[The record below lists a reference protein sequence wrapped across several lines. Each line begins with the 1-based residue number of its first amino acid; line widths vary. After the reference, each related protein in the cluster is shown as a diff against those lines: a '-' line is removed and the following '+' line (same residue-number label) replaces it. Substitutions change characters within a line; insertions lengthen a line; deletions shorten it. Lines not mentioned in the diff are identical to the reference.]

1 MLRKFYFSALV
12 SFVAFGTV
20 TAQNKE
26 MKATDS
32 KMQDVSTTS
41 APTYG
46 LFSPND
52 QWEFGVALGV
62 VNLVGDLNTNFSP
75 GLGIHVRKAL
85 DHTFS
90 LRANVQGLF
99 PGSATPD
106 GTSFPY
112 GGDVTKN
119 NQLNDARTFT
129 KAATTIIGGSV
140 DVIIA
145 LNNGRWDS
153 GIRKISPYV
162 FGGVG
167 ANYVNTTLSV
177 DNVRTGPGYALVA
190 GSKTGDQDLTIQGR
204 NADNYAAS
212 AQFGAGIAFRISDKF
227 NLAVEEQISTL
238 FGKRADLVDGYEYGF
253 RDFISFANVRL
264 NFNIGGGAAA
274 AGVAGVAGAAAMGA
288 KTLPLWWSGPAD
300 EMNARVAELEKRPKF
315 DPTDTDGDGVIDMF
329 DQEKDTPAGAR
340 VDTRGVALDSDADGV
355 PDYKDKEPFSPPGY
369 KVDANG
375 VANVPKPA
383 YVTEA
388 DVDRIVDGKLGKF
401 KATMEGSMTAKAA
414 PALADWFL
422 PMIHFDLN
430 SAKIKDSELA
440 NISSVAS
447 VIKNNP
453 SIKILVNGFTD
464 KLNSDGY
471 NQGLSYRRAQAAV
484 DALVKR
490 FGVDRNTLVLNYEG
504 ENNTI
509 VPTNKGSYINRRVE
523 FHVAKAESDMT
534 APAKDLKSKSYK
546 GNKKAGY

>member
-1 MLRKFYFSALV
+1 MFRKFYFITLV

-26 MKATDS
+26 MKATNS
-32 KMQDVSTTS
+32 KMQDVSTS
-41 APTYG
+41 AAPTYG

-52 QWEFGVALGV
+52 QFEFGVDLGV

-90 LRANVQGLF
+90 LRLGLQGLF
-99 PGSATPD
+99 PSSATPD
-106 GTSFPY
+106 GTTFPY
-112 GGDVTKN
+112 GTDATKN
-119 NQLNDARTFT
+119 GQLNDARNFN
-129 KAATTIIGGSV
+129 KAATTLVGGNL

-145 LNNGRWDS
+145 LNNGRWDA
-153 GIRKISPYV
+153 GVRKISPYV

-167 ANYVNTTLSV
+167 YNYINTVVSV
-177 DNVRTGPGYALVA
+177 TSITTGPGVTTVA
-190 GSKTGDQDLTIQGR
+190 GSKTGDQDLVIQGR
-204 NADNYAAS
+204 NVGNFAAQ
-212 AQFGAGIAFRISDKF
+212 AQGGAGIAFRVSDKF
-227 NLAVEEQISTL
+227 NIALEEQISTV
-238 FGKRADLVDGYEYGF
+238 FGKRADLLDGYEFGF
-253 RDFISFANVRL
+253 RDFLAFTHVRL
-264 NFNIGGGAAA
+264 NFNVGGGAATA
-274 AGVAGVAGAAAMGA
+274 AVAGAAAGT
-288 KTLPLWWSGPAD
+288 KTLPLWWTGAAD

-340 VDTRGVALDSDADGV
+340 VDTRGVALDSDGDGV
-355 PDYKDKEPFSPPGY
+355 PDYKDKEPYSPPGY

-375 VANVPKPA
+375 VALVPKPA

-388 DVDRIVDGKLGKF
+388 DVDRIVDAKLAKF
-401 KATMEGSMTAKAA
+401 KTTFEPTTKSA
-414 PALADWFL
+414 PGLADWFL

-430 SAKIKDSELA
+430 SSKIKDSEMGNVA
-440 NISSVAS
+440 SVAS

-453 SIKILVNGFTD
+453 SIRVLVNGFTD
-464 KLNSDGY
+464 KLSTAGY

-484 DALVKR
+484 DVLVKR

-509 VPTNKGSYINRRVE
+509 IPTNSGSYMNRRVE
-523 FHVAKAESDMT
+523 FHVAKAETDMA
-534 APAKDLKSKSYK
+534 APANELKSKSYK